1 MDIVKLLIKKPI
13 PLMIIS
19 TVFIILLFIIQEVRT
34 RCKISN
40 LNKKMKKKHDL
51 TLLKYQDHQRYLQQ
65 LEQNNQNMKKK
76 YIYRKLHDL
85 YYNGVPEKYD
95 LRGNKIKGI
104 KPDPIKAINYLTL
117 AHQYGDNDALLKL
130 AQIHHNGMYNFE
142 PKLDKAEQYYKEAIN
157 NSPNRDQLLNAE
169 EGLQKLIEERKT
181 DSVYNWLNLKKR
193 KKKNEHHV
201 KCENIWNPRQTNT
214 QTINNLFKN
223 IFTPQSIT
231 QTITQTTRPTRPTYQ
246 TQSTLVNNLRYRHP
260 TGVRTERIEDPVA
273 IIVTRDT
280 APNYNDAHN
289 THNSQVLSTIKNS
302 LNKLKKSTK
311 MITPLPN
318 TLRDIRSYINSLP
331 RSDKRTD
338 ALNSLDSI
346 EKSTSPLTFCKM
358 KEVDALNLVWNRIH
372 NDKHDSN
379 RSDLKKTLFNELAE
393 MQEHG
398 KTVCSTGK
406 FTRIV
411 DTLNIV
417 DDEVEIKPTYAIN
430 QEMMNKSANIRKD
443 MLSKYSESQQKELD
457 MGTSNIQEQFESDLK
472 NKIRADLKRDYV
484 DSKIL
489 TEQKFNNELNKWID
503 HI

>member
-1 MDIVKLLIKKPI
+1 MDIVKSLIKKPI
-13 PLMIIS
+13 SIMIIS
-19 TVFIILLFIIQEVRT
+19 TIFILILFIIQEIRT
-34 RCKISN
+34 RYKIDR

-104 KPDPIKAINYLTL
+104 KPDPTKAINYLTL
-117 AHQYGDNDALLKL
+117 AHQYGDNEAFLKL

-142 PKLDKAEQYYKEAIN
+142 PNLSKAEQYYKEAIN
-157 NSPNRDQLLNAE
+157 NSSDRDQLLNAQ
-169 EGLQKLIEERKT
+169 EGLHKLIEERKEA
-181 DSVYNWLNLKKR
+181 SVYNWLNIKNK
-193 KKKNEHHV
+193 KKKNEHHI
-201 KCENIWNPRQTNT
+201 KCENIWNPRQPQT
-214 QTINNLFKN
+214 QTINSLFTN
-223 IFTPQSIT
+223 TFTQ
-231 QTITQTTRPTRPTYQ
+231 QTQTTRPRRPT
-246 TQSTLVNNLRYRHP
+246 LNLFKANNRRYRHP
-260 TGVRTERIEDPVA
+260 TGVRTERMEDPVA
-273 IIVTRDT
+273 IIVTRDAT
-280 APNYNDAHN
+280 PNYNDAHN

-311 MITPLPN
+311 IITPLPN

-372 NDKHDSN
+372 NDKHNSN
-379 RSDLKKTLFNELAE
+379 RSDLKDTLFNELAE

-411 DTLNIV
+411 DTLNVV
-417 DDEVEIKPTYAIN
+417 DDEVAIKPTYAIN

-457 MGTSNIQEQFESDLK
+457 MGTSNMQEQFESDLK
-472 NKIRADLKRDYV
+472 NKIRADLKKDYV

-489 TEQKFNNELNKWID
+489 TEKKFNNELNKWID